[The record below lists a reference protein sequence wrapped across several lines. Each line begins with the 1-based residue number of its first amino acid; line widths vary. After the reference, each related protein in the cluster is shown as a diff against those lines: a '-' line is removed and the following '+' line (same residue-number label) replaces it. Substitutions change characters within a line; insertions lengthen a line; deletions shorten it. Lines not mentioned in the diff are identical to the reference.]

1 MDETKPCRIE
11 FHEITKKAVR
21 DSIGNVRAIDMDRVD
36 AQQARRALD
45 RLVGYKISPLLWA
58 KIKKGLSAGRV
69 QSVATK
75 LVVQREEEIERF
87 IPEEFWDV
95 LVNSTVTNQKGKAI
109 HLQAKLTSLNSKKA
123 VIQNEKAAQ
132 AAKELILSANF
143 AIENANYAE
152 KLKRPQPPFTTSSL
166 QQEASRK
173 LNFATG
179 KTMQVVQNTL

>member
-1 MDETKPCRIE
+1 
-11 FHEITKKAVR
+11 
-21 DSIGNVRAIDMDRVD
+21 MDRVD

-95 LVNSTVTNQKGKAI
+95 LVSTAAKNQKGKTFR
-109 HLQAKLTSLNSKKA
+109 LQAKLTALKGKKA
-123 VIQNEKAAQ
+123 VIQDEKTATAAR
-132 AAKELILSANF
+132 ELILKSVF
-143 AIENANYAE
+143 AVSNVGYMA
-152 KLKRPQPPFTTSSL
+152 KS
-166 QQEASRK
+166 
-173 LNFATG
+173 
-179 KTMQVVQNTL
+179 